1 MTKVRTPSWPRLA
14 RTAVRAAVALC
25 VGAPVALAFASV
37 LVLASLPA
45 ARPSRAAAPDEASV
59 HAAYVINF
67 VRYATWPGTATA
79 ASTPYVIAAL
89 GPPESIAALKQLASQ
104 AGRVEGRRIAVR
116 PLSLNTAAPSQR
128 RAIAALEDDLEGV
141 HVVYVAASHRA
152 WNDAVIAVTRDRPVL
167 TVGTGSDFVTAGG
180 MFGLIESRGRVR
192 FTVNENVIRRSPV
205 QVSARVLM
213 LARAPQGG

>member
-1 MTKVRTPSWPRLA
+1 MTKLRTPFRSRVA

-25 VGAPVALAFASV
+25 LGAPVALAFASV
-37 LVLASLPA
+37 LVVASLPA
-45 ARPSRAAAPDEASV
+45 ARPAQAAAPDEASV

-67 VRYATWPGTATA
+67 VRYATWPGTVAE

-104 AGRVEGRRIAVR
+104 AGRVGGRRIAVR
-116 PLSLNTAAPSQR
+116 PLSLNVAAPSQR
-128 RAIAALEDDLEGV
+128 RAIAAVADDLDGV

-152 WNDAVIAVTRDRPVL
+152 WNEAVIAATRDRPVL
-167 TVGTGSDFVTAGG
+167 TVGIGGDFVTAGG

-192 FTVNENVIRRSPV
+192 FTANENAIRRSPI

-213 LARAPQGG
+213 LSRAPQGG